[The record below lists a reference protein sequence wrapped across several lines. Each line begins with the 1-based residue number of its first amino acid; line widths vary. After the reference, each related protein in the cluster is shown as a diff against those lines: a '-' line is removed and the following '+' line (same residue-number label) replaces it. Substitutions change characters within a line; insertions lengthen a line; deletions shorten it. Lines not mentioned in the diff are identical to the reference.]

1 MTIPTLPNTAVNQ
14 PQPTDE
20 QRTRMAAL
28 KKFNWLFVYTPV
40 LVGAVIIIVLIGL
53 LLWGVFSPAVEG
65 TRAFASALADIT
77 IIFIIIP
84 QLFLC
89 ALPTLGAVGFV
100 IYKRQNKPEDGQPPR
115 YGRLQT
121 LFWKIDNLL
130 TKAQTAIQNTA
141 PKVAQ
146 PVIKGN
152 ALLAYLA
159 AILKQLKNNFTRS

>member
-1 MTIPTLPNTAVNQ
+1 MTTPTLPNTAVNR
-14 PQPTDE
+14 PQPTEE
-20 QRTRMAAL
+20 QRARMAAL
-28 KKFNWLFVYTPV
+28 KKFNWLFVYTPILLGV
-40 LVGAVIIIVLIGL
+40 TITIVLIGL
-53 LLWGVFSPAVEG
+53 LLWGAFSPAAES
-65 TRAFASALADIT
+65 THAFISALADIT
-77 IIFIIIP
+77 VIFIIIP

-100 IYKRQNKPEDGQPPR
+100 VYKRQNKPEDGQPPQ

-152 ALLAYLA
+152 AILAYLTT
-159 AILKQLKNNFTRS
+159 ILKHLKNNFTRS